1 MEPNIIVWLMLGYAV
16 ATPNL
21 QLQLQLQQIFYI
33 YRSHTT
39 MQFLKTLDAKFFHSE
54 IPAKPMGKYAHFI
67 TIRITESYPLFQTDG
82 ELNKAKVRAGI
93 QHQEA
98 ISRLA
103 MFKRKQSTP
112 ERLTGRELLRN
123 YQIGEWDKC
132 DYNVE
137 FSKTTPDCILYG
149 FAIGDSGSEKSKVV
163 VDTAYSIT
171 PFEDS
176 HLNFTLNAP
185 FENGTMSRKGE
196 VTSRIN
202 SQDHILPQTFFPS
215 IITLKDPT
223 EAGFLYVFNNIL
235 RTRHYGAQTTR
246 TGRVRNE
253 LIGVIFGDGEIV
265 SNLRWTQKIYDLLS
279 FDGKINPPD
288 PLNED
293 DVRDAASKAIT
304 ELMTQEFIFHTDF
317 IADAFESLLT
327 EVKSITSNETRL
339 KEMLTLANTESSAYA
354 NKYVLKKSSDKDNKD
369 KKSKKTS
376 AVAE

>member
-1 MEPNIIVWLMLGYAV
+1 MK
-16 ATPNL
+16 
-21 QLQLQLQQIFYI
+21 
-33 YRSHTT
+33 
-39 MQFLKTLDAKFFHSE
+39 FLKTLDSKFFHDE

-67 TIRITESYPLFQTDG
+67 TIRVTESYPLFQTDG
-82 ELNKAKVRAGI
+82 ELNKARVSAGI
-93 QHQEA
+93 ADKTH

-123 YQIGEWDKC
+123 YKIGDWEKC
-132 DYNVE
+132 DYNVD

-171 PFEDS
+171 PFDDS
-176 HLNFTLNAP
+176 HQNFTLNAP
-185 FENGTMSRKGE
+185 YESGTMSRQGE

-215 IITLKDPT
+215 IVTLKDPT
-223 EAGFLYVFNNIL
+223 ETGFLYVFNNIL

-253 LIGVIFGDGEIV
+253 LIGVIFADGEIV
-265 SNLRWTQKIYDLLS
+265 SNLRWTQKIYDLMS
-279 FDGKINPPD
+279 AAGKINPPD

-293 DVRDAASKAIT
+293 DVLTNANRAISQ
-304 ELMTQEFIFHTDF
+304 LMDEECISHRDF
-317 IADAFESLLT
+317 IGESFDGLLA
-327 EVKSITSNETRL
+327 EVKSISSDEAKL
-339 KEMLTLANTESSAYA
+339 QEMLTQANSESTAYA
-354 NKYVLKKSSDKDNKD
+354 QKHILKSSEKG
-369 KKSKKTS
+369 KKGKKAAAAT
-376 AVAE
+376 E

>member
-1 MEPNIIVWLMLGYAV
+1 MK
-16 ATPNL
+16 
-21 QLQLQLQQIFYI
+21 
-33 YRSHTT
+33 
-39 MQFLKTLDAKFFHSE
+39 FLKTLDSKFFHEE

-67 TIRITESYPLFQTDG
+67 TVRVTESYPLFQTDG
-82 ELNKAKVRAGI
+82 ELNKARVSAGI
-93 QHQEA
+93 KDKTQ

-123 YQIGEWDKC
+123 YKIGDWEKC
-132 DYNVE
+132 DYNVD

-171 PFEDS
+171 PFDDS

-185 FENGTMSRKGE
+185 FESGTMSRQGE

-202 SQDHILPQTFFPS
+202 SQDHILPQVFFPS
-215 IITLKDPT
+215 IVTLKDPT
-223 EAGFLYVFNNIL
+223 ETGFIYVFNNIL

-253 LIGVIFGDGEIV
+253 LIGVIFADGEIV
-265 SNLRWTQKIYDLLS
+265 SNLRWTQKIYDLMNS
-279 FDGKINPPD
+279 AGKINPPD

-293 DVRDAASKAIT
+293 DVLTHANRAIS
-304 ELMTQEFIFHTDF
+304 ELMDGECISHRDF
-317 IADAFESLLT
+317 LCESFNSLLA
-327 EVKSITSNETRL
+327 EVKSISSDETKL
-339 KEMLTLANTESSAYA
+339 QAMLTQANTESTAYA
-354 NKYVLKKSSDKDNKD
+354 QKHILKSSEKG
-369 KKSKKTS
+369 KKGKK
-376 AVAE
+376 AVAPTE

>member
-1 MEPNIIVWLMLGYAV
+1 MK
-16 ATPNL
+16 
-21 QLQLQLQQIFYI
+21 
-33 YRSHTT
+33 
-39 MQFLKTLDAKFFHSE
+39 FLNSLDSKFFHDE

-67 TIRITESYPLFQTDG
+67 TVRVTESYPLFQTDG
-82 ELNKAKVRAGI
+82 ELNKARVSAGI
-93 QHQEA
+93 EDKTQ

-123 YQIGEWDKC
+123 YKIGDWEKC
-132 DYNVE
+132 DYNVD

-171 PFEDS
+171 PFDDS

-185 FENGTMSRKGE
+185 FESGTMSRQGE

-202 SQDHILPQTFFPS
+202 SQDHILPQVFFPS
-215 IITLKDPT
+215 IVTLKDPT
-223 EAGFLYVFNNIL
+223 ETGFIYVFNNIL

-253 LIGVIFGDGEIV
+253 LIGVIFADGEIV
-265 SNLRWTQKIYDLLS
+265 SNLRWTQKIYDLMS
-279 FDGKINPPD
+279 AAGKINPPD

-293 DVRDAASKAIT
+293 DVLTHANRAIS
-304 ELMTQEFIFHTDF
+304 ELMDGECISHRDF
-317 IADAFESLLT
+317 LGESFNSLLA
-327 EVKSITSNETRL
+327 EVKSISSDETQL
-339 KEMLTLANTESSAYA
+339 QAMLTQANTESTAYA
-354 NKYVLKKSSDKDNKD
+354 QKHILKSSEKG
-369 KKSKKTS
+369 KKGKK
-376 AVAE
+376 AVAPTE

>member
-1 MEPNIIVWLMLGYAV
+1 MN
-16 ATPNL
+16 
-21 QLQLQLQQIFYI
+21 
-33 YRSHTT
+33 
-39 MQFLKTLDAKFFHSE
+39 FLKTIDAKFFHNE

-93 QHQEA
+93 EHKDA

-123 YQIGEWDKC
+123 YKIGEWEKC
-132 DYNVE
+132 DYNVD

-149 FAIGDSGSEKSKVV
+149 FAIGDAGSEKSKVV

-171 PFEDS
+171 SFDDS

-185 FENGTMSRKGE
+185 FENGTMSRNGE

-215 IITLKDPT
+215 IVTLKDPT
-223 EAGFLYVFNNIL
+223 EAGFLYVFNNII

-253 LIGVIFGDGEIV
+253 LVGVIFGDGEIV
-265 SNLRWTQKIYDLLS
+265 SNLRWTQKIYDLLN
-279 FDGKINPPD
+279 FAGEINPPD

-293 DVRDAASKAIT
+293 DVRKAAIKAIT
-304 ELMTQEFIFHTDF
+304 ELMTLEFISHTDYIGDRF
-317 IADAFESLLT
+317 IPLLN
-327 EVKSITSNETRL
+327 EVKSITSNETTL
-339 KEMLTLANTESSAYA
+339 QQLLTQANVESSGYA
-354 NKYVLKKSSDKDNKD
+354 QKYISKSAEKGKKG
-369 KKSKKTS
+369 KKAS
-376 AVAE
+376 AATE